1 MKLSLYL
8 TDDLF
13 FYEEQIKEWRRTFTD
28 VTIVTELS
36 ADKMHAVPN
45 LLGETLTVIRQDK
58 LPSVKKMD
66 FVKGLLSEHMDV
78 DNVVVFFTKA
88 SRSDKNGVLAKL
100 FPNDRVRGMYSLTD
114 DQKEQFMV
122 KNLPWI
128 PPKEIFNA
136 VEAAREFDT
145 RTFRSKVL
153 HLAEVHADEAM
164 VRKEFPR
171 ISKGAVF
178 GIAALVEK
186 GTPED
191 LARALRALRDC
202 RLAGDDPMM
211 VLGALHRTY
220 RLSYKLAIHPK
231 GRDAA
236 VKELGLSNYQARDI
250 PVLSKEAACEH
261 HGFVSSAVSD
271 IKNGRDGFD
280 AIASL
285 ISLINRFAAD
295 EKGGNDDSI

>member
-13 FYEEQIKEWRRTFTD
+13 FYEEQIKAWRRTFTD

-58 LPSVKKMD
+58 LRSVKIMD
-66 FVKGLLSEHMDV
+66 FVKDLLSEHIDV

-88 SRSDKNGVLAKL
+88 PRLDKNGVLAKL

-114 DQKEQFMV
+114 DQKEQFMG

-171 ISKGAVF
+171 IFKGAVF
-178 GIAALVEK
+178 GIAALAEK
-186 GTPED
+186 GTPES
-191 LARALRALRDC
+191 
-202 RLAGDDPMM
+202 RLAPAGLAQSIPHFRHGP
-211 VLGALHRTY
+211 GA
-220 RLSYKLAIHPK
+220 
-231 GRDAA
+231 GRDHRA
-236 VKELGLSNYQARDI
+236 
-250 PVLSKEAACEH
+250 
-261 HGFVSSAVSD
+261 
-271 IKNGRDGFD
+271 
-280 AIASL
+280 
-285 ISLINRFAAD
+285 AAD
-295 EKGGNDDSI
+295 ECIPDTPYRRARRGAGEYRVPVSLSDGIQRLYRTLG